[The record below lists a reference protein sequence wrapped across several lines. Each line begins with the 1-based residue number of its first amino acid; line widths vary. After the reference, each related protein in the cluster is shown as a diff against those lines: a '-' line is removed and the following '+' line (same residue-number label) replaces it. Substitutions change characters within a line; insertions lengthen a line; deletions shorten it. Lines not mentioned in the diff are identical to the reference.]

1 MELKLDLD
9 KYDELQR
16 ILIHEIVQTT
26 MVKLMEN
33 GLEGDK
39 LEDATASV
47 VFSLASII
55 DDTTQIEVD
64 GVAAKPYL
72 AFRGKDDELIHCG
85 ENSYL
90 YDLTMGVMKKLFH
103 SK

>member
-9 KYDELQR
+9 KFDELQR
-16 ILIHEIVQTT
+16 ILIHEIAQTI
-26 MVKLMEN
+26 MIKLMEN
-33 GLEGDK
+33 GLEGQQ

-55 DDTTQIEVD
+55 DDTTSIESD
-64 GVAAKPYL
+64 GTEVKPYL
-72 AFRGKDDELIHCG
+72 TFRGDDEDIIHCG

-90 YDLTMGVMKKLFH
+90 YDLTMASMKKLFH
-103 SK
+103 S